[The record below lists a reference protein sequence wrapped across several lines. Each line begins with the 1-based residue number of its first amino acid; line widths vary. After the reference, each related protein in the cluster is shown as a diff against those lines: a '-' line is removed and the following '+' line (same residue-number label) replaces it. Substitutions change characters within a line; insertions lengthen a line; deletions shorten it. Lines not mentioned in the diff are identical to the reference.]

1 MDNYKFEF
9 KKPSYM
15 KQMQEEI
22 QNEKT
27 REIIEIL
34 TDENFGSESQRKRFI
49 DLMTS
54 LFNISDNDARRF
66 IRELGKACT
75 SIGGNMLGDREASV
89 DDVINA
95 DDELEIEDEE
105 MEELEEVPSY
115 FYRKGGTMSYESIT
129 LYPLSDEDAREI
141 QVYLQDSSIKFRN
154 KRDQSLIPS
163 IVVDVDKNNS
173 KGRELVEKLRN
184 IAKFDEV

>member
-1 MDNYKFEF
+1 MDNYTFEY

-15 KQMQEEI
+15 RQMQEEI

-34 TDENFGSESQRKRFI
+34 TDENFGSEAQRKRFI

-54 LFNISDNDARRF
+54 LFNISDNDARKF
-66 IRELGKACT
+66 IRELGKACS
-75 SIGGNMLGDREASV
+75 SIGGNMLGDREPVV
-89 DDVINA
+89 DDAINA
-95 DDELEIEDEE
+95 NDELEIEDEQI
-105 MEELEEVPSY
+105 EELEEVPSY
-115 FYRKGGTMSYESIT
+115 FYRKSGTMSYESIV
-129 LYPLSDEDAREI
+129 LHPLSDEDAREI

-154 KRDQSLIPS
+154 KRDLSLIPS
-163 IVVDVDKNNS
+163 IMIDADKNDS
-173 KGRELVEKLRN
+173 KGRALLEKLRN